1 MTSVVIDGAVARR
14 TVVVVGNGMV
24 GHRFV
29 ESFVDR
35 GGLEQWIVVVVGE
48 EPRPAYD
55 RVGLS
60 TFFSGVSADDLS
72 LVPPGFYQQ
81 HGLRLHLNDE
91 VTEIQRHNH
100 MVVTA
105 QGRRLP
111 FDALVLATGSYPFV
125 PPLPGKDLTGCFVYR
140 TIEDLEAIRMYAQR
154 MCADGRRV
162 GAVIGGGLLGLEA
175 ANALVNLGLDT
186 HVVEFAERLM
196 PLQVDE
202 GGGAALRRRIESL
215 GVRVHTSM
223 RTSEIAADELGAV
236 RTIRFDGAA
245 DLDVDLLVF
254 SAGIRPRDALARA
267 CDLAV
272 SERGG
277 ISVDSA
283 CRTSDADIYAIGE
296 CAHAAGRVWGLVAPG
311 YDMARVAADQILNGT
326 STFDGAD
333 LSTKLKL
340 MGVDVASFGDAFG
353 ADPDAL
359 SLTFSDPVANT
370 YKRLVVDATGTKV
383 VGGILVGDASAY
395 NMLTA
400 MVRGDI
406 ATPARL
412 DTLVLPP
419 ALDGAAVSVGADGIT
434 DGMAMTSM
442 VCSCNNVTKGAICNA
457 ITEGAFTE
465 VGQVKRSTKAGS
477 SCGGCMPMVTQLF
490 KDELRR
496 AGVAVKD
503 DMCEHFAYT
512 RQQLFDIV
520 RIQSITGFSQL
531 LRSHGR
537 GLGCEICKPAVASML
552 ASLNQGHIL
561 DGEQAALQDTN
572 DHFLANIQ
580 KDGTYS
586 VVPRIPGGEV
596 TPAQLITMGEVARD
610 FGLYTKITGGQRIDL
625 FGARVEQLPAIWE
638 RLVAAGMESGH
649 AYGKAL
655 RTVKSCVGDTW
666 CRYGVQDSTTLA
678 IQLELRYRGLRAP
691 HKFKSAVS
699 GCARECAE
707 AQSKDFGIIAT
718 ERGWNLYVGGNGG
731 QRPQHATLLA
741 EDLDTDT
748 LIGVVDRFLMFYIR
762 SADRLERTATWL
774 NRMEGGVGY
783 LRRVII
789 DDELGVCADLDAA
802 MATHIA
808 GYECEWKATLA
819 SPERLSRFRSFVN
832 ADVPDPTIVHV
843 RQRGQIRPASL
854 EEKLV
859 TIGARR

>member
-1 MTSVVIDGAVARR
+1 MTSVEVASR

-35 GGLEQWIVVVVGE
+35 GGLEQWNVVVVGE

-60 TFFSGVSADDLS
+60 TFFNGVSAEDLS
-72 LVPPGFYQQ
+72 LVPRGFYEQ
-81 HGLRLHLNDE
+81 HGITLHLNDE
-91 VTEIQRHNH
+91 VIEIQRHNH
-100 MVVTA
+100 VVVTA
-105 QGRRLP
+105 QGRLLP

-125 PPLPGKDLTGCFVYR
+125 PPLPGTDVTGCFVYR
-140 TIEDLEAIRMYAQR
+140 TIEDLEAIRMYAEHMR
-154 MCADGRRV
+154 ADGRKI

-236 RTIRFDGAA
+236 RAIRFDGAA

-254 SAGIRPRDALARA
+254 SAGIRPRDALARTS
-267 CDLAV
+267 DLAV
-272 SERGG
+272 GERGG
-277 ISVDSA
+277 ITVDNA
-283 CRTSDADIYAIGE
+283 CRTSDTDIYAIGE

-311 YDMARVAADQILNGT
+311 YDMARVAADRILNGC

-353 ADPDAL
+353 SDPDAL
-359 SLTFSDPVANT
+359 SLTFSDPVSNT
-370 YKRLVVDATGTKV
+370 YKRLVVDATGTTV

-406 ATPARL
+406 DAPARL
-412 DTLVLPP
+412 DQLLLPP
-419 ALDGAAVSVGADGIT
+419 ALDGAEGVAVSADGIT
-434 DGMAMTSM
+434 DGMAMSSM
-442 VCSCNNVTKGAICNA
+442 VCSCNNVTKGTICSA
-457 ITEGAFTE
+457 ITDGSFTE
-465 VGQVKRSTKAGS
+465 VGQVKRSTRAGS

-512 RQQLFDIV
+512 RQQLFDII
-520 RIQSITGFSQL
+520 RIQSITGFRHL

-552 ASLNQGHIL
+552 ASLNHGHIL

-596 TPAQLITMGEVARD
+596 TPAQLITIGEVARD

-774 NRMEGGVGY
+774 NRMEGGVDY

-843 RQRGQIRPASL
+843 RQRGQIRPATI
-854 EEKLV
+854 EEKL
-859 TIGARR
+859 TIGTRR